1 MNTWHHNVCVV
12 RMCMSAAHIHMPVSR
27 LYTSA
32 GFGCFFLLGVVT
44 ESLLWSHCDPIIK
57 QWYTFYHACLAEEL
71 QGFNGN
77 ILDVFLNIG
86 YQCQGT
92 NHYVISIY
100 YFALETLPVGVG
112 VHKGHKDTTG
122 EWLRGRRNTRQ
133 NGNDDADDWWFGHF
147 HRFA

>member
-112 VHKGHKDTTG
+112 VHKGHKGHNWRVVKRQKEHKTKWQWWCR
-122 EWLRGRRNTRQ
+122 WLVV
-133 NGNDDADDWWFGHF
+133 WPFP
-147 HRFA
+147 